1 MTRLWPSR
9 GVSALAL
16 AALMAALLG
25 RPALAGTT
33 TAGPPVTP
41 DRDLAR
47 RWAIEELAGREYA
60 AGRPGLVER
69 ALSWLFDHLPQL
81 PSGPA
86 SPLVLVAVVA
96 LLALAAGYALHR
108 VGGWRGSAV
117 RHNNAAGLFG
127 PTALTAAEHRSAA
140 DGAAAQD
147 RWSDAVLER
156 FRAIAREL
164 EERAVLSP
172 QPGRTADEVAGE
184 AGRLLPGLSGSLAD
198 GSALFD
204 DVCYGGRPGSLAAD
218 QRLRALDDQVRAAP
232 IPAPTGPSVGPAR

>member
-1 MTRLWPSR
+1 MTWFRPAC

-16 AALMAALLG
+16 AALTAALLSP
-25 RPALAGTT
+25 PALAATAP
-33 TAGPPVTP
+33 AGPPVTP
-41 DRDLAR
+41 DRGLAR
-47 RWAIEELAGREYA
+47 RWAVEELAGREYSA
-60 AGRPGLVER
+60 ARPGLVER
-69 ALSWLFDHLPQL
+69 ALTWLFDHFPQL
-81 PSGPA
+81 PSGPG

-108 VGGWRGSAV
+108 VGGWRGAAV
-117 RHNNAAGLFG
+117 RHTAAGLFG

-140 DGAAAQD
+140 DGAAEQG

-164 EERAVLSP
+164 EERAVLAP

-184 AGRLLPGLSGSLAD
+184 AGRLLPALSGSLAE

-204 DVCYGGRPGSLAAD
+204 DVCYGGRPGSLQAD

-232 IPAPTGPSVGPAR
+232 MPALIGPSVGLAR